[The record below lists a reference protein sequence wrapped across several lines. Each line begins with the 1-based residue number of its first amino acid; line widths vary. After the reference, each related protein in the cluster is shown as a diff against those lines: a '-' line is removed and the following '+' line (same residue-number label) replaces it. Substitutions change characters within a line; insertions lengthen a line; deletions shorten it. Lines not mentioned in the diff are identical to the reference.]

1 MNNGRNL
8 DLVRGLGKWSSAAI
22 VVGTMVGTGIF
33 LKPAEMAADGG
44 SLLIVLAAWVVGG
57 VLSLFGAFAYAEL
70 GAALP
75 EAGGDYAYLREGF
88 GPVWGFLFG
97 WMHSIVGRPASQ
109 SSIAAG
115 LARFCGF
122 LLPAIATPIFATRI
136 SLPLLGAPYVF
147 AFTWAQPL
155 AVVALAALAFINFLG
170 VRQGGRLQ
178 VILTVIKVSSVAAIA
193 VLGFT
198 LARPGSVGLHP
209 FFPSTYTFTTLIG
222 FFGALAASLW
232 AYDGWADLNLVGS
245 EIEDPQRNM
254 PRALIL
260 GVILCIGLFLA
271 FTLAAHWAL
280 PFAAIAK
287 SEHIGSDLVAQVS
300 GRNVAVWVTL
310 AMVISAIGTLNGSTL
325 TGARVPYAMA
335 RDGLFFRGTGRIHP
349 QFRTPGGALLF
360 EFTLASLFAMSGTF
374 EDLTSLFLFA
384 NWIFYGLAAAAMI
397 RMRRSH
403 PDLPRPYRCW
413 GYPWVP
419 VLFVA
424 GAVALTITL
433 WMARPVRSSIGLAL
447 MVSGLIFYRHWR
459 GERPETS

>member
-1 MNNGRNL
+1 MNNGKNL

-33 LKPAEMAADGG
+33 LKPAEMAADAG

-57 VLSLFGAFAYAEL
+57 VLSLFGALAYAEL

-115 LARFCGF
+115 LLRFWGF
-122 LLPAIATPIFATRI
+122 LVPAIAAPVFTARI
-136 SLPLLGAPYVF
+136 SLPFFNAPYVF
-147 AFTWAQPL
+147 DFTWAQPL
-155 AVVALAALAFINFLG
+155 AVVALATLASINFLG

-193 VLGFT
+193 VFGLA
-198 LARPGSVGLHP
+198 LARPGGLGFHP
-209 FFPSTYTFTTLIG
+209 FFPARYSAVTITG
-222 FFGALAASLW
+222 FFGALAAALW
-232 AYDGWADLNLVGS
+232 AYDGWGDLNLVGS

-260 GVILCIGLFLA
+260 GVIFCIGLFML
-271 FTLAAHWAL
+271 FSLAAHWAL
-280 PFAAIAK
+280 PFPAIAK

-300 GRNVAVWVTL
+300 GRNVALWVTL
-310 AMVISAIGTLNGSTL
+310 AMVISAIGTLNASTL
-325 TGARVPYAMA
+325 SGARVPYAMA
-335 RDGLFFRGTGRIHP
+335 RDGLFFRGTERIHP
-349 QFRTPGGALLF
+349 RFRTPGRALLF
-360 EFTLASLFAMSGTF
+360 EFCLASLFAMSGTF

-384 NWIFYGLAAAAMI
+384 NWIFYGLAVAAMI
-397 RMRRSH
+397 RMRRTH
-403 PDLPRPYRCW
+403 PDLPRPYQCW

-419 VLFVA
+419 VVFVV
-424 GAVALTITL
+424 GAAALTVTL

-447 MVSGLIFYRHWR
+447 MVSGLIFYRHWQ
-459 GERPETS
+459 GKRPEAL